1 MTIAVTVRTGS
12 AIVFAADSKVTTSGI
27 VGRDEKGDPR
37 WVEQTYD
44 NANKIVH
51 DRSQTVMAMVAGE
64 ANIGQES
71 AMDFF
76 LSKDLQELGTYGD
89 QDQRLSALID
99 SMVEQK
105 KKFWQNISVSPD
117 EWRGPVILMAGP
129 STSGNSSRIWRID
142 LSGSGSQHSEIL
154 TDPGIYLEGSYN
166 ETFGLLYGYERSVL
180 LSLMNELGIEMEKCG
195 QALQNLRVLRPIEKL
210 SLWSMPLQDAIE
222 LAVFLATVQI
232 QMDRFLPGTPACG
245 GPIDVMVLQTVPT
258 RAIISFPGK
267 KLHHPINQ

>member
-12 AIVFAADSKVTTSGI
+12 AVVFAADSKVTTSGI
-27 VGRDEKGDPR
+27 VGRDENGDPR

-44 NANKIVH
+44 NATKIVH
-51 DRSQTVMAMVAGE
+51 DRSETIMAMVAGE

-76 LSKDLQELGTYGD
+76 LSKDLHDLGVFGD
-89 QDQRLSALID
+89 QDQRLAALID
-99 SMVEQK
+99 SMVDQK

-117 EWRGPVILMAGP
+117 EWRGPIILLAGP
-129 STSGNSSRIWRID
+129 STSGNSPRIWRID
-142 LSGSGSQHSEIL
+142 LEGSGAQHSEIL

-166 ETFGLLYGYERSVL
+166 ETFGLLYGYEWSVL
-180 LSLMNELGIEMEKCG
+180 ASLMKELGIENDKLS
-195 QALQNLRVLRPIEKL
+195 QALQNLKVPRPIEKL

-222 LAVFLATVQI
+222 LAIFLATVQI

-258 RAIISFPGK
+258 RAILSFPGK
-267 KLHHPINQ
+267 KLHHPLNQ

>member
-12 AIVFAADSKVTTSGI
+12 AVVFAADSKVTTSGI
-27 VGRDEKGDPR
+27 VGRDESGDLR

-44 NANKIVH
+44 NATKIVH
-51 DRSQTVMAMVAGE
+51 DRSQTVMAMVAGH
-64 ANIGQES
+64 ASIGQES

-76 LSKDLQELGTYGD
+76 LSKDLHDLSTFGD

-99 SMVEQK
+99 SMVDQK
-105 KKFWQNISVSPD
+105 KKFWENISVSPD
-117 EWRGPVILMAGP
+117 EWRGPIILLAGP
-129 STSGNSSRIWRID
+129 SISENSPRIWRID
-142 LSGSGSQHSEIL
+142 LEGPGSQQSEL
-154 TDPGIYLEGSYN
+154 LNDPGIYLEGSYN
-166 ETFGLLYGYERSVL
+166 ETFGLLYGYEPTVL
-180 LSLMNELGIEMEKCG
+180 SGLTDQLGIEKDVFR
-195 QALQNLRVLRPIEKL
+195 QALQNLNVLRPIDKL

-258 RAIISFPGK
+258 RAIISLPGK

>member
-12 AIVFAADSKVTTSGI
+12 AVVFAADSKVATSGI

-76 LSKDLQELGTYGD
+76 LSKDLQELGTVGD
-89 QDQRLSALID
+89 QDQRLSAFID

-105 KKFWQNISVSPD
+105 KTFWQNISVSPD
-117 EWRGPVILMAGP
+117 EWRGPIILMAGP
-129 STSGNSSRIWRID
+129 STSGNSPRIWRID
-142 LSGSGSQHSEIL
+142 LGGSGSQHSEIL

-258 RAIISFPGK
+258 RAIISLPGK

>member
-76 LSKDLQELGTYGD
+76 LSKDLQELGTVGD
-89 QDQRLSALID
+89 QDQRLSAFID

-105 KKFWQNISVSPD
+105 KTFWQNISVSPD
-117 EWRGPVILMAGP
+117 EWRGPIILMAGP
-129 STSGNSSRIWRID
+129 STSGNSPRIWRID
-142 LSGSGSQHSEIL
+142 LGGSGSQHSEIL

-258 RAIISFPGK
+258 RAIISLPGK